1 MNNTYQHSIEI
12 EERYFAL
19 DIESL
24 KQHDVGF
31 KTAYDGGSG
40 YELTIKL
47 MDLFVIC
54 PRKHKRKQEY
64 TRFVNFLSSKGITLS
79 IISRKHN
86 KNKNDHEHSS
96 RERRH

>member
-1 MNNTYQHSIEI
+1 MKYSHSNEL

-24 KQHDVGF
+24 KQHDEGF
-31 KTAYDGGSG
+31 KMAYDSGSG

-54 PRKHKRKQEY
+54 PRKRQRKQQY
-64 TRFVNFLSSKGITLS
+64 KRFVKYLASRGITLN
-79 IISRKHN
+79 IISRKHDKNN
-86 KNKNDHEHSS
+86 KEL
-96 RERRH
+96 

>member
-1 MNNTYQHSIEI
+1 MNNTYQHSNEI

-24 KQHDVGF
+24 KQHDERF
-31 KTAYDGGSG
+31 KDAYDGGSG

-54 PRKHKRKQEY
+54 PRKRQRKQQY
-64 TRFVNFLSSKGITLS
+64 KRLVNYLASKGITLS
-79 IISRKHN
+79 IISRKHD
-86 KNKNDHEHSS
+86 KNES
-96 RERRH
+96 RQLK

>member
-1 MNNTYQHSIEI
+1 MNNTYQHANEI

-24 KQHDVGF
+24 KQHDDGF

-54 PRKHKRKQEY
+54 PRKHQRKQQY
-64 TRFVNFLSSKGITLS
+64 MRLVNFLATKGITLS
-79 IISRKHN
+79 IISRKHD
-86 KNKNDHEHSS
+86 KNNNEL
-96 RERRH
+96 

>member
-1 MNNTYQHSIEI
+1 MNNTYQHANEI

-24 KQHDVGF
+24 KQHDDGF

-54 PRKHKRKQEY
+54 PRKRQRKQQY
-64 TRFVNFLSSKGITLS
+64 KRFVKFLASRGITLR

-86 KNKNDHEHSS
+86 KEL
-96 RERRH
+96 

>member
-1 MNNTYQHSIEI
+1 MENSTYQHANEI

-24 KQHDVGF
+24 KQHDEGF
-31 KTAYDGGSG
+31 RTAYDCGSG

-54 PRKHKRKQEY
+54 PRKRQRKQQY
-64 TRFVNFLSSKGITLS
+64 GRLVNYLASKGITLR
-79 IISRKHN
+79 IISRKRD
-86 KNKNDHEHSS
+86 KNK
-96 RERRH
+96 

>member
-12 EERYFAL
+12 EERYFAH

-24 KQHDVGF
+24 KQHDEGF

-40 YELTIKL
+40 YEMTIKL

-54 PRKHKRKQEY
+54 PRKRQRKQQY
-64 TRFVNFLSSKGITLS
+64 NRLVNYLASRGITLC

-86 KNKNDHEHSS
+86 NNNNEL
-96 RERRH
+96 

>member
-1 MNNTYQHSIEI
+1 MNNTYQHANEI

-31 KTAYDGGSG
+31 KTAYDGGCG

-54 PRKHKRKQEY
+54 PRKRQRKQQY
-64 TRFVNFLSSKGITLS
+64 SRLVNFLASKGITLS
-79 IISRKHN
+79 IISRKHD
-86 KNKNDHEHSS
+86 KNKNDYDN
-96 RERRH
+96 

>member
-1 MNNTYQHSIEI
+1 MKYSHSNEL

-24 KQHDVGF
+24 KQHEEGF
-31 KTAYDGGSG
+31 KMAYDSGSG

-54 PRKHKRKQEY
+54 PRKRQRRQQYK
-64 TRFVNFLSSKGITLS
+64 RFVKYLASRGITLS
-79 IISRKHN
+79 IISRKHD
-86 KNKNDHEHSS
+86 KNNNGL
-96 RERRH
+96 

>member
-1 MNNTYQHSIEI
+1 MKYSHSNEL

-24 KQHDVGF
+24 KQHDEGF
-31 KTAYDGGSG
+31 KMAYDSGSG

-54 PRKHKRKQEY
+54 PRKRQRKQQY
-64 TRFVNFLSSKGITLS
+64 KRFVKYLASMGITLI
-79 IISRKHN
+79 IISRKHD
-86 KNKNDHEHSS
+86 KNKINLKVI
-96 RERRH
+96 

>member
-1 MNNTYQHSIEI
+1 MKYSHSDKL

-24 KQHDVGF
+24 KQHDEGF
-31 KTAYDGGSG
+31 KTAYDGGYG

-54 PRKHKRKQEY
+54 PRKRQRKQQY
-64 TRFVNFLSSKGITLS
+64 GRLVNYLASKGIILR
-79 IISRKHN
+79 IISRKRD
-86 KNKNDHEHSS
+86 KNN
-96 RERRH
+96 

>member
-1 MNNTYQHSIEI
+1 MNNTYQHAHEI

-24 KQHDVGF
+24 KQHDEGF
-31 KTAYDGGSG
+31 KTAYDCGSD

-54 PRKHKRKQEY
+54 PRKRQRKQQY
-64 TRFVNFLSSKGITLS
+64 GRLVNYLASKGIILR
-79 IISRKHN
+79 IISRKRD
-86 KNKNDHEHSS
+86 KNN
-96 RERRH
+96 